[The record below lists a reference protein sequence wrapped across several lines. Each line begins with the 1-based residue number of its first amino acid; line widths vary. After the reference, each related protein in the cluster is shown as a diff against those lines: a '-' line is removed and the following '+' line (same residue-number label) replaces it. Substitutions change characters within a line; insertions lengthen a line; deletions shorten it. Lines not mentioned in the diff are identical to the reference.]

1 MVMRRRVSVRAWVIL
16 GALALA
22 FLGTASAHAS
32 NTLTVCPAGPPECQ
46 FETVQEAL
54 DAAQTG
60 DRILIAPGT
69 YAAGFTVAKNVSL
82 IGSGESET
90 TLSGGEV
97 AVTIAADVTVEVTG
111 LTISQGRDTGLVNR
125 GRLTLTDSTVARN
138 GFASQPGPA
147 GGIYNAGIL
156 TLLRSTIGGNI
167 TPDFGSVGGMRN
179 DGQLTMRDSAI
190 VNNYGETGA
199 LLNEG
204 SAAITGT
211 AFRSNDGMGVA
222 NIRNGGHL
230 VLRDGLVAEGGSD
243 ITGALDNSGVAL
255 IVDTVLRDN
264 SGVDLTIVNR
274 GRASLTIN
282 RSIIRGNDSSE
293 VGGAITNLGVLRLR
307 GSRVTGN
314 RAMLGGGIYNTG
326 TAELSHSVITG
337 NTAFANGGGIY
348 NTGTAEL
355 SHSVVTGNT
364 AGESG
369 GGIYN
374 TGPLTLRHTLVRQ
387 NNPDDC
393 VGCSP
398 LLSASPA
405 PRGSVLQ
412 PSLAFTLRPVPA
424 AG

>member
-16 GALALA
+16 GAVAFA
-22 FLGTASAHAS
+22 FLGAASAHAS

-46 FETVQEAL
+46 FETVQAAL
-54 DAAQTG
+54 VAAQTG

-111 LTISQGRDTGLVNR
+111 LTISQGSDTGLVNR
-125 GRLTLTDSTVARN
+125 GTLTVTDSAVQQSGRYP
-138 GFASQPGPA
+138 SPA
-147 GGIYNAGIL
+147 GGIYNTGIL

-204 SAAITGT
+204 SAAITGS

-222 NIRNGGHL
+222 NIRNGGRL
-230 VLRDGLVAEGGSD
+230 ELRDGLVAEGASD

-314 RAMLGGGIYNTG
+314 RASLGGGIYNTG
-326 TAELSHSVITG
+326 TADLSHTVITG
-337 NTAFANGGGIY
+337 NTAFSDGGGIY
-348 NTGTAEL
+348 NTGTADL
-355 SHSVVTGNT
+355 SHTVVTGNT
-364 AGESG
+364 AFYGVG

-374 TGPLTLRHTLVRQ
+374 TGPLTLRHTFVRQ

-405 PRGSVLQ
+405 PGGSVLQ
-412 PSLAFTLRPVPA
+412 PSLAFTLRAAPA